1 MRLSICPLAFTVWL
15 SMLASVAYAQRVP
28 DLEREQRMVDEIVD
42 VIFDG
47 DPIELS
53 DGDREFLAIFME
65 ADEPKGTVIIA
76 HGRGY
81 HADWESVVNPLRV
94 GLVEAGWNTLSIQLP
109 VLEKSA
115 KYFDY
120 VDIFDAAAPRFQ
132 AATEFAGEQGG
143 KVVLLAHS
151 CGSHMAQRWIKNQ
164 PESSLASF
172 DAYVGIGMGAT
183 DYKQPMVEPFQLDKM
198 PMPVLDLY
206 GSEDFP
212 AVIRKA
218 PARLAMLEKAGNPK
232 SAQLVVEG
240 AEHYFKTH
248 KSELVETVSEW
259 LGKL

>member
-1 MRLSICPLAFTVWL
+1 MRLSTFSLAFTL
-15 SMLASVAYAQRVP
+15 SFSMLATVAHAQRVP
-28 DLEREQRMVDEIVD
+28 DLDREQRMVDEIVD

-94 GLVEAGWNTLSIQLP
+94 GLVEEGWNTLSIQLP

-120 VDIFDAAAPRFQ
+120 VDVFDAAAPRFE
-132 AATEFAGEQGG
+132 AATAFAKDQGG
-143 KVVLLAHS
+143 TVVLLAHS

-164 PESSLASF
+164 TESSLDSF

-206 GSEDFP
+206 GGEDFP

-218 PARLAMLEKAGNPK
+218 PERLAMLKKAANPK
-232 SAQLVVEG
+232 SAQVVVDG
-240 AEHYFKTH
+240 AEHYFKSH
-248 KSELVETVSEW
+248 KPELVDAVSDWLET
-259 LGKL
+259 L

>member
-1 MRLSICPLAFTVWL
+1 MRLSTFPLTL
-15 SMLASVAYAQRVP
+15 SLSLSVLASVTHAQQVP

-42 VIFDG
+42 IIFDG

-53 DGDREFLAIFME
+53 DGNREFLAIFME

-81 HADWESVVNPLRV
+81 HADWENVVNPLRV
-94 GLVEAGWNTLSIQLP
+94 DLVEQGWNTLSIQLP

-120 VDIFDAAAPRFQ
+120 VDIFDDAAPRFE
-132 AATEFAGEQGG
+132 AATEFAKEQGG

-164 PESSLASF
+164 PEASLSAF

-183 DYKQPMVEPFQLDKM
+183 DYKQPMVESFQLDKM
-198 PMPVLDLY
+198 LMPVLDLY

-218 PARLAMLEKAGNPK
+218 PERLSMLEKAGNPK
-232 SAQLVVEG
+232 SAQVVVDG

-248 KSELVETVSEW
+248 KSELVSAVSDWLET
-259 LGKL
+259 L

>member
-1 MRLSICPLAFTVWL
+1 MRLSIRPLVLTL
-15 SMLASVAYAQRVP
+15 SISILTSFAHAQRVP

-94 GLVEAGWNTLSIQLP
+94 GLVEEGWNTLSIQLP

-120 VDIFDAAAPRFQ
+120 VDVFDAAVPRFE
-132 AATEFAGEQGG
+132 AATAFAKEHGG

-164 PESSLASF
+164 PDSSLTAF

-198 PMPVLDLY
+198 PMPLLDLY

-218 PARLAMLEKAGNPK
+218 PERLGMLEKAGNPK
-232 SAQLVVEG
+232 SSQIVVKG

-248 KSELVETVSEW
+248 KTELVEAVSGW
-259 LGKL
+259 LETL